1 VRYFSERCSTKHFR
15 FTKHFPVLL
24 ILILSLAL
32 PALAQKPRLPK
43 PLDLD
48 RDIELVRDPAT
59 GELNVIS
66 KTNPVTEPQ
75 RGEAP
80 RSGAIFQSSARLVM
94 AGCSVTNSVGEPIHN
109 LAMGDFD
116 VAVDGAP
123 QALAVFDAAKLPA
136 HIVLVLDSSPSEF
149 WSLDQSKKA
158 ARALAAELDPTD
170 EIAVVAFAGHAHL
183 LLPFTTDRAALEA
196 VIDRVDLMRSEM
208 EIGSNIYSAL
218 FLAAHELFSEA
229 KNRVGPHAIVLLTD
243 GQDSGLGLSWNPASM
258 QPSPD
263 SNQLAFE
270 DVVRKLSVLDVEV
283 FAISTENRPKGM
295 TPAWLDAHSAATLI
309 SKISHRLNIPS
320 YTIFLAELVRRTG
333 GELDF
338 LRDLGTLSDAYR
350 RVATII
356 RAEYTLGS
364 YSGASGVQPGWHNL
378 KISFSDPVAHADA
391 RLHCRTSYYV
401 PRTKS
406 ANVANPAHQSQ

>member
-1 VRYFSERCSTKHFR
+1 VRYYSERCSTKHFR
-15 FTKHFPVLL
+15 LTKHFPVLL
-24 ILILSLAL
+24 ILIFSVAL
-32 PALAQKPRLPK
+32 PALAQKPKLSK

-48 RDIELVRDPAT
+48 RDVEFVRDPAT

-66 KTNPVTEPQ
+66 KANPVTEPQ
-75 RGEAP
+75 RNEAP
-80 RSGAIFQSSARLVM
+80 RSGTIFQSSARLVM
-94 AGCSVTNSVGEPIHN
+94 AGCSATNPEGEPIHN
-109 LAMGDFD
+109 LTMEDFR

-149 WSLDQSKKA
+149 WSLEQSKKA
-158 ARALAAELDPTD
+158 ARSLAAELDPSD

-183 LLPFTTDRAALEA
+183 LLPFTTDRAALDE

-208 EIGSNIYSAL
+208 EIGSNIYGAL
-218 FLAAHELFSEA
+218 FLAAHELFSDA
-229 KNRVGPHAIVLLTD
+229 KNRIGPHAIVLLTD

-258 QPSPD
+258 QPAPG

-270 DVVRKLSVLDVEV
+270 DVVRKLSILDVEV
-283 FAISTENRPKGM
+283 FAISTENRPRGM
-295 TPAWLDAHSAATLI
+295 TPAWLEAHSAATLI
-309 SKISHRLNIPS
+309 SKSSRRLDIPA
-320 YTIFLAELVRRTG
+320 YTIFLAEVVRRTG

-364 YSGASGVQPGWHNL
+364 YSGTSGVQPGWHNL
-378 KISFSDPVAHADA
+378 KIAFSDPSAHAGT

-406 ANVANPAHQSQ
+406 AAAASPANRPQ

>member
-1 VRYFSERCSTKHFR
+1 M
-15 FTKHFPVLL
+15 
-24 ILILSLAL
+24 
-32 PALAQKPRLPK
+32 
-43 PLDLD
+43 
-48 RDIELVRDPAT
+48 AT
-59 GELNVIS
+59 
-66 KTNPVTEPQ
+66 
-75 RGEAP
+75 
-80 RSGAIFQSSARLVM
+80 
-94 AGCSVTNSVGEPIHN
+94 PIHN

-123 QALAVFDAAKLPA
+123 QALAVFDAAKLPRT
-136 HIVLVLDSSPSEF
+136 SFSF
-149 WSLDQSKKA
+149 WIAARANSGRSIQSKRA

-183 LLPFTTDRAALEA
+183 FCRSPQIAPRSKMCSIAW
-196 VIDRVDLMRSEM
+196 ILMRSEM

-309 SKISHRLNIPS
+309 SKISHRLEYSVVHNFSRGACAPHWWRTRFSPRSRHTQRCLSPRRRHHSRRIHS
-320 YTIFLAELVRRTG
+320 RLV
-333 GELDF
+333 
-338 LRDLGTLSDAYR
+338 
-350 RVATII
+350 
-356 RAEYTLGS
+356 
-364 YSGASGVQPGWHNL
+364 SGASASSAGMAQPENFVQRSRGARRARGF
-378 KISFSDPVAHADA
+378 IAA
-391 RLHCRTSYYV
+391 RLIMCRARSLQT
-401 PRTKS
+401 PRVRRIDHNENRALPKFRTAS
-406 ANVANPAHQSQ
+406 PESHT

>member
-1 VRYFSERCSTKHFR
+1 
-15 FTKHFPVLL
+15 
-24 ILILSLAL
+24 
-32 PALAQKPRLPK
+32 
-43 PLDLD
+43 
-48 RDIELVRDPAT
+48 
-59 GELNVIS
+59 
-66 KTNPVTEPQ
+66 
-75 RGEAP
+75 
-80 RSGAIFQSSARLVM
+80 M

-263 SNQLAFE
+263 SNQLSFE

-309 SKISHRLNIPS
+309 SKISHRLNIPVVHNFS
-320 YTIFLAELVRRTG
+320 RRACAPHWWRT
-333 GELDF
+333 
-338 LRDLGTLSDAYR
+338 R
-350 RVATII
+350 
-356 RAEYTLGS
+356 
-364 YSGASGVQPGWHNL
+364 
-378 KISFSDPVAHADA
+378 FS
-391 RLHCRTSYYV
+391 
-401 PRTKS
+401 PRSRHT
-406 ANVANPAHQSQ
+406 